1 MTVHTRPS
9 SGRQARPTL
18 FTPAFTI
25 LSLASLAYFS
35 AAGMLLP
42 ALPRYVH
49 GSLGGGDVAVGVT
62 FGAFSL
68 TAVVFRPWAG
78 LLGDRRGRRPLM
90 IAGAL
95 VVATSVAAYGLT
107 TTPAALAVLRLL
119 TGAGEA
125 CFFVGMAT
133 TFADLAPPARRG
145 EAMSL
150 ASLALYLGIGTGP
163 LMAEVTMARLGTTA
177 VWVAAAATTLLA
189 ATLATRVPETRP
201 ARPTGDDG
209 PANRRLVHPAGLLPG
224 LILLTSIIGMA
235 GYLAFVPLHVTD
247 LGMSGSASLLA
258 LFAAIVVAIRSAGAR
273 LPDLLGP
280 RRAIR
285 TALALSVAGLTV
297 AGTWLVPLGLV
308 LGTVLLGFG
317 IALLTPS
324 VFALAVADVPADE
337 RGQVMGTTT
346 AFIDLAFGA
355 GPVTMGVVA
364 AAFGRPAVFLV
375 GALFA
380 LAGLAVVSS
389 PRVRRPELL
398 ASR

>member
-1 MTVHTRPS
+1 MTVSTRPS

-18 FTPAFTI
+18 FTPAFTV

-62 FGAFSL
+62 FGAFGL

-95 VVATSVAAYGLT
+95 VVAASVAAYGLT

-150 ASLALYLGIGTGP
+150 ASLALYLGIGIGP
-163 LMAEVTMARLGTTA
+163 LLAETTMVRLGTTA

-201 ARPTGDDG
+201 ARPPGDDG
-209 PANRRLVHPAGLLPG
+209 PASRRLVHPAGLLPG
-224 LILLTSIIGMA
+224 LILLTSIVGMA

-297 AGTWLVPLGLV
+297 TGTWLVPLGLV
-308 LGTVLLGFG
+308 LGTVLLGVG

-380 LAGLAVVSS
+380 LAGLAVMSS